1 MQDQSVSFGNVYR
14 LVTEVA
20 NDYKL
25 QVGYTGS
32 MPPTFSITASSHA
45 GWCINVRSI
54 NKARKKHAIDK
65 KEVYMTL
72 CSYHTSQVWS
82 APQIDCTMKQD
93 KCVMD
98 ELRQAL
104 KETVLAAPA
113 LLDESRKRHIE
124 RIKEA
129 RKRKREEEQEDARK
143 DEIMRLERRAL
154 KHRDEAA
161 RWMGEQRWV
170 FWQPNGPADA

>member
-1 MQDQSVSFGNVYR
+1 
-14 LVTEVA
+14 
-20 NDYKL
+20 
-25 QVGYTGS
+25 
-32 MPPTFSITASSHA
+32 
-45 GWCINVRSI
+45 
-54 NKARKKHAIDK
+54 
-65 KEVYMTL
+65 
-72 CSYHTSQVWS
+72 
-82 APQIDCTMKQD
+82 
-93 KCVMD
+93 MD